1 MEDVA
6 EEEPNVSVAIE
17 IEILDVNK
25 LLLLV
30 RRLGRSCKQNWED
43 NTRKRIRSCSGHT
56 DQTNGHMSL
65 KICSK

>member
-17 IEILDVNK
+17 IEIIDVKK

-43 NTRKRIRSCSGHT
+43 GTLEKEFGLVLDIRIRQMVIDSYVA
-56 DQTNGHMSL
+56 
-65 KICSK
+65 